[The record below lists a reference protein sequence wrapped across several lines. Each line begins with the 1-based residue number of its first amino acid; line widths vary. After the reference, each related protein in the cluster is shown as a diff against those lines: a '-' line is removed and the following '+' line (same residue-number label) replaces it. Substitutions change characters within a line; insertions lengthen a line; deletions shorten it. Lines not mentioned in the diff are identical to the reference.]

1 MGGKSSTT
9 KEKNIKNIIDE
20 NDDSDPYFKINNNRK
35 INGLLTSDFSKL
47 ENFKLYTISEDI
59 YQEVE
64 EQIIKMT
71 GFKPYGPMKIKLN
84 EKQKP
89 IDGTYYQFNKGCIC
103 YSLIN
108 NGWIDEEFIPDS
120 MKYYKNHNYKE
131 DKRNDQD
138 FLRRIMSIIDLS
150 QLWVNI
156 GGKCPFVE
164 IDLEEVRKRCYL
176 VLKDYFDK
184 PTTGIMQSVGAMT
197 RQNKDYVDLIG
208 DINVKFFSLREKL
221 NNNPCIKNAIDSG
234 IIKKRDII
242 KCGRHCFIFDEVFEE
257 DSKKKYSFHDSLSY
271 FFPAKNDKYNNCECN
286 KKKGFIFASEDTKL
300 INTIDNDEMI
310 IGVFTVVN

>member
-20 NDDSDPYFKINNNRK
+20 NDDSNPYFKINNNRK

-103 YSLIN
+103 YTLIN

-120 MKYYKNHNYKE
+120 MKYYKNHNYRE

-257 DSKKKYSFHDSLSY
+257 DSKKNTLFMIHYHIFSRRKMISIII
-271 FFPAKNDKYNNCECN
+271 ANAI
-286 KKKGFIFASEDTKL
+286 KKKDLYSQVRIRS
-300 INTIDNDEMI
+300 
-310 IGVFTVVN
+310 